1 MPTFR
6 VLSPLFDGRYHYA
19 PGDTLELD
27 AETSVDLVALDVIEP
42 MTAEGVGSLAE
53 ATASEPDVGRL
64 PPPET
69 TLDAAL
75 VNLNQAT
82 LEQLT
87 ALPGVGKATA
97 NKLIAARPFA
107 TLADAQTAAELPDKT
122 WETLTTLVEVT

>member
-1 MPTFR
+1 MSTFR

-19 PGDTLELD
+19 PGDILDLD
-27 AETSVDLVALDVIEP
+27 AETSADLVELDVVEP
-42 MTAEGVGSLAE
+42 VAATEGGGSLPPE
-53 ATASEPDVGRL
+53 
-64 PPPET
+64 PPP
-69 TLDAAL
+69 

-87 ALPGVGKATA
+87 ALPGIGKATA

-122 WETLTTLVEVT
+122 WEALTTLVEVTTK